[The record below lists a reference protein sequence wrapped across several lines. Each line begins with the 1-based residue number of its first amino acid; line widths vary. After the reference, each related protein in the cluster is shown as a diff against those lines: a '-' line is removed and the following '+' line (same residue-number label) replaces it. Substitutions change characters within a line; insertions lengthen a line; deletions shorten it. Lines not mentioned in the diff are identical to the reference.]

1 MMHDLL
7 AFALAAFALFSTPAC
22 GGLPAAQAQDKP
34 STEARLER
42 SALWEASTRLDF
54 DRVSDGRDNW
64 RSFVMSLKRGMGAT
78 TVMGQLVRQSRFG
91 VSDYG
96 GRLNAWRDLWDGA
109 WGHVQ
114 IGLGPRATVYP
125 RSTVQADVTQSAGAW
140 ELSAQYTWRT
150 YETDQIHAARPQVAY
165 YVDSWYLRG
174 FSIVIPRPEKWAVTG
189 GVGARRFLDGSRSYV
204 DVEAGLGRS
213 VEFVG
218 PGSDLLDERT
228 AFVSARMQYFFF
240 EGLGAL
246 AGLRYSDD
254 GFFRRAGGSAGLLVQ
269 W

>member
-1 MMHDLL
+1 MMRRLSAVSL
-7 AFALAAFALFSTPAC
+7 TAFALFSTLAC
-22 GGLPAAQAQDKP
+22 GGLPTVQAQDEP
-34 STEARLER
+34 STDVRPGR
-42 SALWEASTRLDF
+42 SAPWEASARLDF
-54 DRVSDGRDNW
+54 DRVSDGREGW
-64 RSFVMSLKRGMGAT
+64 RSFVVSLKRSLGRT

-91 VSDYG
+91 VSDHG
-96 GRLNAWRDLWDGA
+96 GRLSAWRDLWNGA

-114 IGLGPRATVYP
+114 LGFGPEATVYP

-150 YETDQIHAARPQVAY
+150 YATDQTHAARPQVAY
-165 YVDSWYLRG
+165 YVGSWYLRG

-189 GVGARRFLDGSRSYV
+189 GVGARRFLGGSRSYV

-218 PGSDLLDERT
+218 PGSELLDERT
-228 AFVSARMQYFFF
+228 AFVSARVQYFFS
-240 EGLGAL
+240 ERLGAL

-254 GFFRRAGGSAGLLVQ
+254 GFFQRAGGSVGLLVQ